1 MELNQI
7 CSFKKPKIN
16 PSQWQSAPWG
26 AQRSEAKCLYK
37 MFIFGGL
44 CGLVFGRALT
54 RTRLSRA
61 GNRRQE
67 AESWPLPAPPLHT
80 RVDCGLLC
88 SQGRQLVLFLPW
100 HLLRTLVTSAE
111 TSPSAPP
118 GPDPPLSTHFSVSE
132 STAEPS
138 SSKAIFHFCS
148 LPVLRSSFLRL
159 HSQYPCPNTAV
170 LSSLGH
176 KTQGSSWPQLS
187 S

>member
-1 MELNQI
+1 MPHGEH
-7 CSFKKPKIN
+7 
-16 PSQWQSAPWG
+16 
-26 AQRSEAKCLYK
+26 REAKPNVYIKCL
-37 MFIFGGL
+37 FLEDCVVWCLGGHSPPPGYPEL
-44 CGLVFGRALT
+44 ET
-54 RTRLSRA
+54 
-61 GNRRQE
+61 RQE